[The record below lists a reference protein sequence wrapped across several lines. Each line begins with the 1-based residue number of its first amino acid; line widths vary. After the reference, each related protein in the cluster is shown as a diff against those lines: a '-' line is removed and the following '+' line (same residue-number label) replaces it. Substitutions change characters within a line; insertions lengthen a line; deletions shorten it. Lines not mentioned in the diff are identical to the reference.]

1 MPAHFRRRMAQPP
14 IDPGNIPLEPDEFDR
29 LGETLKRMLEKQ
41 EAWRKLLENLDE
53 LKKDPPE
60 NPEPTTPST

>member
-1 MPAHFRRRMAQPP
+1 M
-14 IDPGNIPLEPDEFDR
+14 EPDEFDR